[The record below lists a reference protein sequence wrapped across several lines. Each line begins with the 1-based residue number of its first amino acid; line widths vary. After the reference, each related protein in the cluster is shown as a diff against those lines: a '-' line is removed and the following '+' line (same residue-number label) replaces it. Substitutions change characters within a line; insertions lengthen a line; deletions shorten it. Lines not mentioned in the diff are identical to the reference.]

1 VTIAEGSGKG
11 HHDENFPVGSILIAP
26 RNRPVVLA
34 FYRVARMADDVADKP
49 GLASEEKL
57 RQLKLIETTLLG
69 RSDAVP
75 AAARL
80 RQVLA
85 DRRITLDHILDLLEA
100 FRRDAVKS
108 RYADWDELMDYCRYS
123 AAPVGRFM
131 LDVHGQSRS
140 TWPASD
146 ALCAALQVINHLQ
159 DCGKDYRQIDRVYVP
174 LDALA
179 AAGTDVTALAADRA
193 SPALEGVI
201 AGLAARTGELLTIS
215 RALAPA
221 LTDLRIALEVGVIQ
235 ALAED
240 LVARLERRDPL
251 SERVHLTPLE
261 ATGATLRGAALALG
275 SRVAG
280 RQSRLAPA

>member
-1 VTIAEGSGKG
+1 VTIAEGSSKG
-11 HHDENFPVGSILIAP
+11 HNDENFPVGSVLIAP
-26 RNRPVVLA
+26 RNRPIVLA

-57 RQLKLIETTLLG
+57 RQLKLIESTLLG

-75 AAARL
+75 AALRL
-80 RQVLA
+80 RQALA
-85 DRRITLDHILDLLEA
+85 DRRISVDHILDLLEA

-108 RYADWDELMDYCRYS
+108 RYASWDELMDYCRFS

-140 TWPASD
+140 TWAASD

-159 DCGKDYRQIDRVYVP
+159 DCGKDYREIDRIYVP

-179 AAGTDVTALAADRA
+179 AAGVEVSALGAERA
-193 SPALEGVI
+193 SPALKGVI
-201 AGLAARTGELLTIS
+201 AGLASRTADLLAVS
-215 RALAPA
+215 RRLAPA
-221 LTDLRIALEVGVIQ
+221 VTDMRIGLEVGVIQ
-235 ALAED
+235 TIAEE
-240 LVARLERRDPL
+240 LTRRLIRHDPL
-251 SERVHLTPLE
+251 SERVHLTPIE
-261 ATGATLRGAALALG
+261 AVGAALRGMGLTLG